1 MPSQRWNQDNFLGPK
16 PGTRTKGF
24 AGMFDVAVE
33 NAGVKNFEKRL
44 EALTPSLKR
53 EVNRKVVRA
62 AGSGFRSIMKKHA
75 PLSHRTGTAKRWSKT
90 LKATRQKDALVRSIS
105 VKPSSGWNN
114 PSKYARIGVIGVTVG
129 HADRGNKIIGPHA
142 HLVNKGHKLTA
153 WGQELPIKTSAT
165 DYLNIYWDEA
175 VGFARNKMI
184 AKSKQALEVAIR
196 KAASK

>member
-1 MPSQRWNQDNFLGPK
+1 MAKDFRGPK

-24 AGMFDVAVE
+24 AGYFDVALE
-33 NAGVKNFEKRL
+33 DAGVKNFEKRL
-44 EALTPSLKR
+44 EALTPSLRR
-53 EVNRKVVRA
+53 EVERKVVRA

-75 PLSHRTGTAKRWSKT
+75 PRSHRTGTSKRWSKS
-90 LKATRQKDALVRSIS
+90 LRATRQKDALVRSIT
-105 VKPSSGWNN
+105 VKPSSKWIN
-114 PSKYARIGVIGVTVG
+114 PKGYARKGVIGVTVG
-129 HADRGNKIIGPHA
+129 HAYRNHKIIGPHA
-142 HLVNKGHKLTA
+142 HLVNKGHRLTA
-153 WGQELPIKTSAT
+153 WGQELSIKTSAT